1 MVRKEVPAAIKTFRR
16 SRVHERP
23 SNLIRK
29 LVSHDV
35 VHVVYVCNGT
45 CYLFAWFQ
53 SFMDN
58 PELPN
63 HMAHERC
70 VQKSALSRFECSVL
84 DIKYIPANSLDNLA
98 LASTWISFLQLS
110 HEISS
115 SFHGHDHIHHCS
127 APRREE
133 SSDYAKSKLH
143 GCYILMYQPLWEQ
156 EFTMSNFCVISWMI
170 LGWHTGD
177 TWLIPVW

>member
-70 VQKSALSRFECSVL
+70 VQKSVPGQIWMLCARQLFGQLTSSLHMDLFPPAFPRNLILIPWPRSHSSLLSTTKRRVVRL
-84 DIKYIPANSLDNLA
+84 RKIK
-98 LASTWISFLQLS
+98 T
-110 HEISS
+110 
-115 SFHGHDHIHHCS
+115 
-127 APRREE
+127 
-133 SSDYAKSKLH
+133 
-143 GCYILMYQPLWEQ
+143 
-156 EFTMSNFCVISWMI
+156 SWMLHSDVPATMRAGVYYVQFLCNI
-170 LGWHTGD
+170 VDD
-177 TWLIPVW
+177 TRLAHRWYLADTRVIMG